1 MQVIVDV
8 MAWRPQLDYQR
19 SWYYEQ
25 SYKAATRYLRT
36 LLKILKEAVAFQ
48 MENERT
54 ENRKI
59 KDYLVLSFKMADAYR
74 AMAWSD
80 VEQDQ
85 IKNEIKE
92 RRYVQGGKRQ
102 EAEDADGEHESE
114 RGEDPIENPVIE
126 EYNAHAENKNKDSLA
141 SKMADGTDTIPSAPG
156 RDQLGAKGASRSS

>member
-1 MQVIVDV
+1 M
-8 MAWRPQLDYQR
+8 
-19 SWYYEQ
+19 
-25 SYKAATRYLRT
+25 
-36 LLKILKEAVAFQ
+36 KILKEAVAFQ
-48 MENERT
+48 MENERD

-102 EAEDADGEHESE
+102 EAEEVDGEHESE
-114 RGEDPIENPVIE
+114 RDGDPIENPVIE
-126 EYNAHAENKNKDSLA
+126 EYNAHAENESKDSLA
-141 SKMADGTDTIPSAPG
+141 SKAADGADTVPSAAG
-156 RDQLGAKGASRSS
+156 QDQPDAKGASGSS